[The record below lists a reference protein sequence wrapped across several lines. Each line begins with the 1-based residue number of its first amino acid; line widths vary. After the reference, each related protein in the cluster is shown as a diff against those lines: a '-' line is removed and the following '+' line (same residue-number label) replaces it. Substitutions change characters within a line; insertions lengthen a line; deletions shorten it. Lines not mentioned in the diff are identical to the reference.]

1 MPGAKFHLPF
11 DTFGCQ
17 ISTPSSSLH
26 ELKRSGTFLGLKW
39 HPLFTASNYMQCC
52 HFVYV
57 LCICTAHCASLNSCS
72 VRYNVVCYFG
82 IHTVKSLLLS
92 VFTGKCCLQWCV
104 FRAECNVQFTLK
116 CEDLQFVLCFVLLHG
131 VQCTVC
137 IVLDI
142 TEGAG
147 SDISRVSRQT
157 ALTAGTPLELQCTAV
172 NLCVL

>member
-1 MPGAKFHLPF
+1 MILLEG
-11 DTFGCQ
+11 Q

-26 ELKRSGTFLGLKW
+26 ELKRAGTFLGLQW
-39 HPLFTASNYMQCC
+39 HSPLYILQWQHKNICNAASLKMYIL
-52 HFVYV
+52 Y
-57 LCICTAHCASLNSCS
+57 ACASVNSGS
-72 VRYNVVCYFG
+72 VRYNVICYFG
-82 IHTVKSLLLS
+82 IHPVKVSAPLCFYWQVL
-92 VFTGKCCLQWCV
+92 F
-104 FRAECNVQFTLK
+104 AVQCFQSGVQCAVYIEVCSFCGL
-116 CEDLQFVLCFVLLHG
+116 CALCFVLHG

-172 NLCVL
+172 HKCVL

>member
-1 MPGAKFHLPF
+1 M
-11 DTFGCQ
+11 
-17 ISTPSSSLH
+17 
-26 ELKRSGTFLGLKW
+26 
-39 HPLFTASNYMQCC
+39 
-52 HFVYV
+52 
-57 LCICTAHCASLNSCS
+57 
-72 VRYNVVCYFG
+72 VCYFG

-116 CEDLQFVLCFVLLHG
+116 CEDLQFVLCSVLLHG

-172 NLCVL
+172 NICVL